1 VRATVRLD
9 KAMQYLKVVCGFL
22 CFLILASNVWSMSR
36 WSEARG
42 VYDDV
47 CYLRQAHLFQ
57 RFGLG
62 GLDTDIS
69 RDDDHYLSSKLKE
82 IGFPTSSDTAMAPC
96 HTPMPATKKLV
107 MQYPPG
113 TGFVLALFPQG
124 FQVISL
130 YVVATVIIFGFALL
144 AISYARSRSSIL
156 LTTAFGCL
164 AIYLMI
170 NPTKASYSVAPTM
183 VVCAFAGFLTA
194 RMFRAEQRRHR
205 LLLTGLVGLLIGL
218 AVNFRLPNLFLASGY
233 FLFFFVS
240 FLLSRKTETALQ
252 GILFVAAF
260 LVGMAPTLLANAINA
275 GSPFSTTYGGVDV
288 TPPDFNFSV
297 IWSYVTDMQFVL
309 LVLAIVATVLTL
321 GGRRS
326 NGIRQVALVTAGNL
340 VVNLVFFLSH
350 PVFTPYYTVPI
361 AMLSVWSLLFASL
374 TQPAEVVDDALLEQA
389 VKA

>member
-1 VRATVRLD
+1 
-9 KAMQYLKVVCGFL
+9 MHYLKVLCGFA

-69 RDDDHYLSSKLKE
+69 RDDDRYLSAKLKE
-82 IGFPTSSDTAMAPC
+82 IGFPTWSDTATAPC

-113 TGFVLALFPQG
+113 TGLVLALFPQG
-124 FQVISL
+124 FQVIPL
-130 YVVATVIIFGFALL
+130 YVLATVIVFGFALR

-170 NPTKASYSVAPTM
+170 NPAKASYSVAPTM
-183 VVCAFAGFLTA
+183 VVCALAGYLTA
-194 RMFRAEQRRHR
+194 RLFLAEQRQQHR

-218 AVNFRLPNLFLASGY
+218 AVNFRLPNLFLSSGY
-233 FLFFFVS
+233 FLFFFIS
-240 FLLSRKTETALQ
+240 FLLSRKIETALQ
-252 GILFVAAF
+252 VMVFGAAF
-260 LVGMAPTLLANAINA
+260 LLGMVPALAANAINA
-275 GSPFSTTYGGVDV
+275 GSPLSTTYGGVDV
-288 TPPDFNFSV
+288 TRPDFSFSV
-297 IWSYVTDMQFVL
+297 IWSYVADMQFVL
-309 LVLAIVATVLTL
+309 LVLAIAWTALIL
-321 GGRRS
+321 RWRRG
-326 NGIRQVALVTAGNL
+326 NGI
-340 VVNLVFFLSH
+340 
-350 PVFTPYYTVPI
+350 
-361 AMLSVWSLLFASL
+361 
-374 TQPAEVVDDALLEQA
+374 
-389 VKA
+389 

>member
-1 VRATVRLD
+1 
-9 KAMQYLKVVCGFL
+9 MHYLKVLCGFA

-69 RDDDHYLSSKLKE
+69 RDDDRYLSAKLKE
-82 IGFPTSSDTAMAPC
+82 IGFPTWSDTATAPC

-113 TGFVLALFPQG
+113 TGLVLALFPQG
-124 FQVISL
+124 FQVIPL
-130 YVVATVIIFGFALL
+130 YVLATVIVFGFALL

-170 NPTKASYSVAPTM
+170 NPAKASYSVAPTM
-183 VVCAFAGFLTA
+183 VVCALAGYLTA
-194 RMFRAEQRRHR
+194 RLFLAEQRQQHR

-218 AVNFRLPNLFLASGY
+218 AANFRLPNLFLSSGY
-233 FLFFFVS
+233 FLFFFIS
-240 FLLSRKTETALQ
+240 FLLSRKIETALQ
-252 GILFVAAF
+252 AMVFGAAF
-260 LVGMAPTLLANAINA
+260 LLGMVPALAANAINA
-275 GSPFSTTYGGVDV
+275 GSPLSTTYGGVDV
-288 TPPDFNFSV
+288 TRPDFSFSV
-297 IWSYVTDMQFVL
+297 IWSYVADMQFVL
-309 LVLAIVATVLTL
+309 LVLAIAWTALIL
-321 GGRRS
+321 RWRRG

-340 VVNLVFFLSH
+340 VMNLAFFLSH
-350 PVFTPYYTVPI
+350 PVFTPYYTIPV
-361 AMLSVWSLLFASL
+361 AMLSLWSVLFAL
-374 TQPAEVVDDALLEQA
+374 LMPPAEIVDDDLAGQA
-389 VKA
+389 VKARS